1 MMKTRRRVTKKQS
14 SPAKKRKTTRIKRKT
29 IKRRRVN
36 QKGDGIFSILYKR
49 SCSKMNASYINF
61 TSSYLSWI
69 PRTDE
74 NDDDTVV
81 KATAFL
87 SLAMVSMLL
96 FVILLGSFQRQLLN
110 HQRRVSRIVYKEV
123 NNKNGTVVHETQ
135 L

>member
-1 MMKTRRRVTKKQS
+1 
-14 SPAKKRKTTRIKRKT
+14 
-29 IKRRRVN
+29 
-36 QKGDGIFSILYKR
+36 
-49 SCSKMNASYINF
+49 MNATYINF
-61 TSSYLSWI
+61 TTSYLSWI
-69 PRTDE
+69 PQTDE
-74 NDDDTVV
+74 NDGDGTVV

-96 FVILLGSFQRQLLN
+96 FVILLGTFQRQLLN

>member
-1 MMKTRRRVTKKQS
+1 
-14 SPAKKRKTTRIKRKT
+14 
-29 IKRRRVN
+29 
-36 QKGDGIFSILYKR
+36 
-49 SCSKMNASYINF
+49 MNASYINF
-61 TSSYLSWI
+61 TTSYLSWI

-74 NDDDTVV
+74 NDGDITVV

-110 HQRRVSRIVYKEV
+110 HQRRVNRIVYKEA
-123 NNKNGTVVHETQ
+123 NNKNGTVVNETQ

>member
-1 MMKTRRRVTKKQS
+1 
-14 SPAKKRKTTRIKRKT
+14 
-29 IKRRRVN
+29 
-36 QKGDGIFSILYKR
+36 
-49 SCSKMNASYINF
+49 MNASYINF

-123 NNKNGTVVHETQ
+123 NNENGTVVHETQ

>member
-1 MMKTRRRVTKKQS
+1 
-14 SPAKKRKTTRIKRKT
+14 
-29 IKRRRVN
+29 
-36 QKGDGIFSILYKR
+36 
-49 SCSKMNASYINF
+49 MNASYINF

-69 PRTDE
+69 PRTNE
-74 NDDDTVV
+74 NDDDGTVV
-81 KATAFL
+81 KATVFL

-110 HQRRVSRIVYKEV
+110 HQRRVNRIVYKEV